1 MRRID
6 TRFGF
11 VLPASLCAGLL
22 ALAAP
27 GCREKGRPDPSVRMA
42 ISHDREPAA
51 QTDAAGAEASEAAP
65 GSAAASGAGAGAPNA
80 PNAPKVPTRL
90 EVPPEVVKAWSGIR
104 LHWKDSANGKDG
116 TLDVPLGG
124 SAPLPFSDIQVRAD
138 VFLPA
143 FTMTGDAIT
152 SSSIEPENP
161 AARIAVVEKG
171 KSLFEGWVFTRFPD
185 VHPFQHPRF
194 SLRLEGG
201 VRRSS

>member
-1 MRRID
+1 MKRVDVRL
-6 TRFGF
+6 
-11 VLPASLCAGLL
+11 VLVLSASLCAGL
-22 ALAAP
+22 LAAP

-42 ISHDREPAA
+42 ISHDREPSTQAGGFSA
-51 QTDAAGAEASEAAP
+51 PASDAAPEG
-65 GSAAASGAGAGAPNA
+65 AAASGTGTD
-80 PNAPKVPTRL
+80 APKVPTRL
-90 EVPPEVVKAWSGIR
+90 EVPPEVVKAWSGVR
-104 LHWKDSANGKDG
+104 LHWKDATKGKEG

-124 SAPLPFSDIQVRAD
+124 AAPLPDSDLEVRAD

-161 AARIAVVEKG
+161 AARIGVFEKG
-171 KSLFEGWVFTRFPD
+171 NPLFEGWVFTRFPD

>member
-1 MRRID
+1 MKRIE
-6 TRFGF
+6 TRF
-11 VLPASLCAGLL
+11 VLVLSASLCFGL
-22 ALAAP
+22 LAAP
-27 GCREKGRPDPSVRMA
+27 GCREKARPDPSVRMA

-51 QTDAAGAEASEAAP
+51 QAEAPAAEAPGAAP
-65 GSAAASGAGAGAPNA
+65 EGAAAAGAGA
-80 PNAPKVPTRL
+80 NAPKVPTRL

-104 LHWKDSANGKDG
+104 LRWKDSSNGKDG

>member
-1 MRRID
+1 
-6 TRFGF
+6 
-11 VLPASLCAGLL
+11 
-22 ALAAP
+22 
-27 GCREKGRPDPSVRMA
+27 MA
-42 ISHDREPAA
+42 ISHDREPATSPGQPA
-51 QTDAAGAEASEAAP
+51 QPASNASDSSTET
-65 GSAAASGAGAGAPNA
+65 AAAQATGTA
-80 PNAPKVPTRL
+80 APKVPTRL

-104 LHWKDSANGKDG
+104 LKWKDSSKGKEG

-124 SAPLPFSDIQVRAD
+124 SAPLPDSDLQVRAD

-171 KSLFEGWVFTRFPD
+171 DPVFEGWVFTRFPD

>member
-1 MRRID
+1 MKRID
-6 TRFGF
+6 TRIVF
-11 VLPASLCAGLL
+11 VLSASMCAGLL
-22 ALAAP
+22 AGAA
-27 GCREKGRPDPSVRMA
+27 CRGKGRPDPSVRMA

-51 QTDAAGAEASEAAP
+51 QAEAPGAPASEAVPGGAP
-65 GSAAASGAGAGAPNA
+65 ASGAGSD
-80 PNAPKVPTRL
+80 APKVPTRL

-104 LHWKDSANGKDG
+104 LRWKDSSNGKDG

>member
-1 MRRID
+1 MKS
-6 TRFGF
+6 
-11 VLPASLCAGLL
+11 A
-22 ALAAP
+22 ALACVAAVAVFFLAAT

-42 ISHDREPAA
+42 ISHDREPATQAGQPAAEGSDASTETTAA
-51 QTDAAGAEASEAAP
+51 QGTGTA
-65 GSAAASGAGAGAPNA
+65 
-80 PNAPKVPTRL
+80 APKVPTRL

-104 LHWKDSANGKDG
+104 LKWKDSSKGKEG

-124 SAPLPFSDIQVRAD
+124 SAPLPDSDLQVRAD

-171 KSLFEGWVFTRFPD
+171 NPVFEGWVFTRFPD

>member
-6 TRFGF
+6 TRFVP
-11 VLPASLCAGLL
+11 VLSASLCAGLL
-22 ALAAP
+22 VLAAP

-51 QTDAAGAEASEAAP
+51 QAEAPAAETSEAAP
-65 GSAAASGAGAGAPNA
+65 GGPAAAGAGAA
-80 PNAPKVPTRL
+80 PSNAPKVPTKL

-104 LHWKDSANGKDG
+104 LRWKDSSNGKDG
-116 TLDVPLGG
+116 ILDVPLGG
-124 SAPLPFSDIQVRAD
+124 SASLPFSDIQVRAD

-161 AARIAVVEKG
+161 AARIAVVEKD

-194 SLRLEGG
+194 SLKLEGG